1 MGEHTTVPRK
11 KARAAI
17 HQDQQGSALQHTAV
31 NDAAISDVPSSVHDT
46 LHSPGETLD
55 ADTRTIMEPR
65 LGHDFSNVRVHT
77 DAKASESAREVNA
90 LAYTVGR
97 DVVFNEGQFAPGT
110 VAGKQLLAH
119 ELTHVVQQGGH
130 VVPNNSDLKL
140 SHPSDP
146 DEQDA
151 EFASRIITEQ
161 TLAASHRFSLPERAF
176 QRQVFKNSLRHSMP
190 QIQRQQSQER
200 QPKSGVQ
207 AQIAIDPISR
217 IIGYLRGQIQN
228 WGEGARQATTEF
240 REVVKKKEEKN
251 YWIQLVKDLSVFL
264 LKKAATGVKEAAE
277 EAIGAMTF
285 GLAEVGAEVLEDYVS
300 EKIAK
305 SDPSASADKM
315 YHEFLI
321 GINNAQTAMMD
332 EQRLQ
337 NIAHAAISKP
347 AIASAFQREDVHYW
361 TTHVRELAG
370 VPEGDIE
377 KIKRDVLAAHLKK
390 YISINITEV
399 QVEFAAEQG
408 IEHGP
413 SSISTTLQNWPEL
426 ARLIQRSDT
435 TWHIYKDKTI
445 VGIQGGVRQVIP
457 VNHPK
462 RAVIEDYLKKYEAQA
477 LKEEKTE
484 GE

>member
-1 MGEHTTVPRK
+1 MSEHTTEPQK
-11 KARAAI
+11 KTNTEAAQHQQGTLLQRAAVN
-17 HQDQQGSALQHTAV
+17 AV
-31 NDAAISDVPSSVHDT
+31 PSHEVPSSVREV
-46 LHSPGETLD
+46 LNSPGQALD
-55 ADTRTIMEPR
+55 TDVRSSMEPHF
-65 LGHDFSNVRVHT
+65 GHDFSDVRVHIDT
-77 DAKASESAREVNA
+77 QAAESAQAVNA

-97 DVVFNEGQFAPGT
+97 DVVFNEGQYNPGT
-110 VAGKQLLAH
+110 MAGKQLLAH

-140 SHPSDP
+140 SHPSDL

-151 EFASRIITEQ
+151 EFSSRIITEQ
-161 TLAASHRFSLPERAF
+161 TLAASHRFSLPERSF
-176 QRQVFKNSLRHSMP
+176 QGVALKSSLRHSMP
-190 QIQRQQSQER
+190 QLQRQQSQQRE
-200 QPKSGVQ
+200 PKSG
-207 AQIAIDPISR
+207 AQGKTAVDPISR

-277 EAIGAMTF
+277 EAIGAATF
-285 GLAEVGAEVLEDYVS
+285 GVAEVGAEVLEDYVK
-300 EKIAK
+300 EKIAA

-315 YHEFLI
+315 YHEFLT

-332 EQRLQ
+332 EGRLED
-337 NIAHAAISKP
+337 IARAAMSKP
-347 AIASAFQREDVHYW
+347 DIASAFQRGDVHYW

-390 YISINITEV
+390 YISINISEV
-399 QVEFAAEQG
+399 QVEFAPLQG

-435 TWHIYKDKTI
+435 RWHIYTDKTI

-457 VNHPK
+457 VNHPA
-462 RAVIEDYLKKYEAQA
+462 RATIEAYLEKYEARA
-477 LKEEKTE
+477 LKEEKKE